1 MKRKLSDI
9 TKEEIERNSQVNLS
23 VTDMNLYRKLMK
35 PINGIY
41 FLINKKYQIFYIG
54 EADDVFIRLASH
66 PERDSIY
73 KVAIFLTPGFCQSE
87 RKYVEGTFF
96 HIFKSVNIRFGK
108 VPIPVRKMLQL
119 LDLGAIDVRLPD
131 AFFSWSTY
139 INDFVSKLP
148 KDRNNTPLSRITS
161 SATFKP
167 VIGVKVSLSVLRA
180 LFPDELA
187 LKI

>member
-23 VTDMNLYRKLMK
+23 VTDMNLYRKVMQ

-41 FLINKKYQIFYIG
+41 ILVNKKLQIYYIG
-54 EADDVFIRLASH
+54 ESEDIFKRLAGH
-66 PERDSIY
+66 PERDCLF
-73 KVAIFLTPGFCQSE
+73 KVAIFLTPGLCQAE

-108 VPIPVRKMLQL
+108 VPIPVCKMLQL
-119 LDLGAIDVRLPD
+119 RDLGAIDIRLPD

-139 INDFVSKLP
+139 LKDFVNKLP
-148 KDRNNTPLSRITS
+148 ENRNNTRLSRIAS

-167 VIGVKVSLSVLRA
+167 VIGVKVSLSVLKA